1 MNNNSGWEK
10 TLESYKVNKLMYIYF
25 GLRTTLAA
33 SLLFSTIIF
42 IGSSAAYSQ
51 TAENSDIASE
61 TEKLL
66 IKESSTVIP
75 QEQSQLISQ
84 VGSSEVTGDT
94 FGDINKLRQ
103 DLLIDPPVIE
113 KPSKSAPGSSA
124 GTPTAYGAGEGQ
136 GYVGAGLYI
145 PLDKGRSD
153 GSLSIGVGSGDPVK
167 SVAIEVSADITSI
180 GTQDFGDSG
189 QIGLK
194 LHKYFEDG
202 TAVALGWSNA
212 IKWGDSNKDAKDT
225 VYGVVTK
232 AFDLQPN
239 GKNRLPLTVSLGVG
253 TGSFRSE
260 GDVTNNKQ
268 GVNVFGSLGLRVIP
282 EASAIAS
289 WTGNALNAGVSLAP
303 LKTAPIVINAVFTDL
318 TNTFN
323 NGVGFSLSSGYS
335 FEF

>member
-1 MNNNSGWEK
+1 VNN
-10 TLESYKVNKLMYIYF
+10 LQYIYF

-33 SLLFSTIIF
+33 SLLFSTIICV
-42 IGSSAAYSQ
+42 GSFAAYGL
-51 TAENSDIASE
+51 TVENSDIAAK
-61 TEKLL
+61 TEELL
-66 IKESSTVIP
+66 TEESNTITLQKQPQVIA
-75 QEQSQLISQ
+75 QT
-84 VGSSEVTGDT
+84 GSSEVTGDT

-103 DLLIDPPVIE
+103 DLLIDPIVIE
-113 KPSKSAPGSSA
+113 QSSSRSAPGSSA

-136 GYVGAGLYI
+136 GYVGAGLYL
-145 PLDKGRSD
+145 PLDRGRSD
-153 GSLSIGVGSGDPVK
+153 GSVHIGVGSGDPVK

-189 QIGLK
+189 QVGLK

-202 TAVALGWSNA
+202 TAVAVGWSNA
-212 IKWGDSNKDAKDT
+212 IKWGDSKTAQDT
-225 VYGVVTK
+225 VYGVVTR

-239 GKNRLPLTVSLGVG
+239 AKNRLPLTVSLGVG

-260 GDVTNNKQ
+260 GDVINNKQ

-282 EASAIAS
+282 STSIVTS
-289 WTGNALNAGVSLAP
+289 WTGNALNAGASIAP

>member
-1 MNNNSGWEK
+1 VNN
-10 TLESYKVNKLMYIYF
+10 LQYIYF

-42 IGSSAAYSQ
+42 VSPFAAYGL
-51 TAENSDIASE
+51 TVENSNLVTE
-61 TEKLL
+61 TEELS
-66 IKESSTVIP
+66 IQESNTITLQKQP
-75 QEQSQLISQ
+75 QLIAQ
-84 VGSSEVTGDT
+84 TDSSEATGDT

-103 DLLIDPPVIE
+103 DLLIDPIVIE

-136 GYVGAGLYI
+136 GYVGAGLYL

-153 GSLSIGVGSGDPVK
+153 GSLSVGVGSGDPVK
-167 SVAIEVSADITSI
+167 SVAIEVSGDITSI

-202 TAVALGWSNA
+202 TAVAVGWANA
-212 IKWGDSNKDAKDT
+212 IKWGDSKTAPDT

-239 GKNRLPLTVSLGVG
+239 AKNRLPLTVSLGVG

-268 GVNVFGSLGLRVIP
+268 GVNLFGSLGLRVIP
-282 EASAIAS
+282 STSIVTS
-289 WTGNALNAGVSLAP
+289 WTGNTLNAGASIAP
-303 LKTAPIVINAVFTDL
+303 FKTAPIVVNAVFTDL

>member
-1 MNNNSGWEK
+1 
-10 TLESYKVNKLMYIYF
+10 MYIYF

-33 SLLFSTIIF
+33 SLLFFTIIF
-42 IGSSAAYSQ
+42 VGSSAAYSQ
-51 TAENSDIASE
+51 TAENSDVASE
-61 TEKLL
+61 TEQLATQ
-66 IKESSTVIP
+66 ESRTITL
-75 QEQSQLISQ
+75 ERQSQLTAQ
-84 VGSSEVTGDT
+84 VGSSEATGDT

-103 DLLIDPPVIE
+103 DLLIDPLVIE

-212 IKWGDSNKDAKDT
+212 IKWGDSKTAPDT
-225 VYGVVTK
+225 IYGVATK

-239 GKNRLPLTVSLGVG
+239 AKNKLPLTVSLGVG

-282 EASAIAS
+282 EASVVAS
-289 WTGNALNAGVSLAP
+289 WTGNTLNAGASFAP
-303 LKTAPIVINAVFTDL
+303 FKTAPIVINAVFTDL

-323 NGVGFSLSSGYS
+323 NGIGLSLSSGYS